1 MSDFI
6 ATLVA
11 PERLQPGDI
20 SAACDAVGG
29 VAGDIDGRWSV
40 QISFPAFSGARDVL
54 EAALPHLDVIV
65 RPADAPFPRLLVA
78 DMDSTIITVECID
91 ELADYAGIKP
101 EVAAITERAMR
112 GEIDF
117 RAALTERVAL
127 LAGLR
132 ETVIDDCLAE
142 RVKAAP
148 GAIALVG
155 TLACFHKVRC
165 VLVSGGFTRFAQPVA
180 DRYYFHAAVAN
191 VLEIEGGVLT
201 GRVLEP
207 IIDSRAKLATLDAE
221 CAALGITRQEVLAVG
236 DGANDIPMLEAAG
249 FGVAYHGHPH
259 AVAAADAAIRHT
271 HHGAILWALGIGIDE
286 WCR

>member
-11 PERLQPGDI
+11 PERLEPGDI

-29 VAGDIDGRWSV
+29 VAGDVDGRWSAW
-40 QISFPAFSGARDVL
+40 ISFPAFAGARNVL
-54 EAALPHLDVIV
+54 EAAFPHLDVIV
-65 RPADAPFPRLLVA
+65 RTADAPFPRLLIA
-78 DMDSTIITVECID
+78 DMDSTMITVECID

-117 RAALTERVAL
+117 CAALTERVAL

-132 ETVIDDCLAE
+132 ESVIDDCLAE
-142 RVKAAP
+142 RVKPTP

-155 TLACFHKVRC
+155 TLACFRKVRC

-180 DRYYFHAAVAN
+180 DKLYFHAAIAN

-221 CAALGITRQEVLAVG
+221 CAALGITREAALAIG

-249 FGVAYHGHPH
+249 FGVAYHGHPR
-259 AVAAADAAIRHT
+259 AVAAADAALRHDGL
-271 HHGAILWALGIGIDE
+271 HPILWALGIPIDE
-286 WCR
+286 WIR